1 MNNVERWLPVMDWEH
16 IYEVSNFG
24 HIRNSRTKKIKAQ
37 QINNRGYRICQ
48 FESKG
53 IKETVLVHRV
63 VARAF
68 VIMIYGKLVVNHK
81 DNNKLNNRAENLEW
95 TTQKENVN
103 HAIANGFSDPKK
115 AGAKGLKTRWQKI

>member
-1 MNNVERWLPVMDWEH
+1 M
-16 IYEVSNFG
+16 
-24 HIRNSRTKKIKAQ
+24 
-37 QINNRGYRICQ
+37 
-48 FESKG
+48 
-53 IKETVLVHRV
+53 HRV
-63 VARAF
+63 VAMAF

-115 AGAKGLKTRWQKI
+115 AGAKGLKTRWQKN